1 MEEKVKENGGV
12 KSSDEKPSRPVT
24 EEKPADTNAGQTKS
38 AEAKE
43 ESAQENWTHTRVLG
57 YADVENCTDR

>member
-43 ESAQENWTHTRVLG
+43 ESVQEN
-57 YADVENCTDR
+57 